1 MRRRIAV
8 VVMSKRLLSCNVSD
22 EHIRKAQASEVFRY
36 AYYNSSKSNN
46 NTISVSDID
55 DLVSENRV
63 RPSILLNGYELLG
76 SSIGLLSKIAPSS
89 CTKIIDSIVEDATTQ
104 QFNDSLRSLGS
115 DTNEDIK
122 LTFKIHRDFN
132 SNNDGNINTI
142 NDNTNGK
149 ILTGLINSR
158 YLYYHYSY

>member
-1 MRRRIAV
+1 MKMRSRSCV
-8 VVMSKRLLSCNVSD
+8 VISKRLLSSNVNN
-22 EHIRKAQASEVFRY
+22 EIRKAQASEVFRY

-63 RPSILLNGYELLG
+63 RPSILLNAYELLG
-76 SSIGLLSKIAPSS
+76 SSIGLLSKIAPQH
-89 CTKIIDSIVEDATTQ
+89 CTKIMDNIIEDATTQ

-122 LTFKIHRDFN
+122 LTMKIHRDFN
-132 SNNDGNINTI
+132 SNNDGNINTN

-158 YLYYHYSY
+158 YLYYHY